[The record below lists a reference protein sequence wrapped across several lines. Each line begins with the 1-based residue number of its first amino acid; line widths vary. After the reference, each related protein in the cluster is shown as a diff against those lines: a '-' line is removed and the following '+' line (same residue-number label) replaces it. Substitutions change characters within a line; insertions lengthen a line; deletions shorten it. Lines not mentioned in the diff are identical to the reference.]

1 MTVSWLSY
9 YISVKVLL
17 LSTAT
22 FFIHISPSLSLTRP
36 LSFSLHPP
44 LALLSIY
51 LSIYLSHTH
60 LHKLSLYLSP
70 SPFAFL
76 SHILE
81 LNFITIFLVICQIL
95 QPFSHFRRTPFYPSH
110 VTYTLPSLIIN
121 SDRGGPGPQGGF
133 RRDDRDRDMH
143 PQGPGHGG
151 QGMRN
156 RGYSSGT
163 FYLFYSKL
171 YFVFHYTN
179 LHTT

>member
-1 MTVSWLSY
+1 M
-9 YISVKVLL
+9 
-17 LSTAT
+17 
-22 FFIHISPSLSLTRP
+22 HISPSLSLSRP
-36 LSFSLHPP
+36 LSSTLSLSLSLHPP

-51 LSIYLSHTH
+51 RSIYLSISQIHIHAQT
-60 LHKLSLYLSP
+60 LSLYLSP
-70 SPFAFL
+70 SLFALL

-81 LNFITIFLVICQIL
+81 LNFILIYLVICQIL
-95 QPFSHFRRTPFYPSH
+95 QPSSHLRLTPFYPSH
-110 VTYTLPSLIIN
+110 FTYTLLSLIIN

-163 FYLFYSKL
+163 SIQLKIS
-171 YFVFHYTN
+171 
-179 LHTT
+179 